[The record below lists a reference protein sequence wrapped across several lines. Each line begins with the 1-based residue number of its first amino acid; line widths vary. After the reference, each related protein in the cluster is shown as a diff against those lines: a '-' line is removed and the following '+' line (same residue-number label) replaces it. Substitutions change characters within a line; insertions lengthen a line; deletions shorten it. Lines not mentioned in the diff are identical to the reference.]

1 MRGRRNVLASLGTA
15 LTLGLAG
22 CGVNAPVDHRNGT
35 ATARETPPERSS
47 TPAADAGG
55 LRVTTEETTTDGLDW
70 TVEKQPAA
78 TEDQPCELRIAVE
91 NTGQSRQL
99 TPAGPT
105 PFPPT
110 RGTRTDGTDQMVH
123 PAIIPVESGYER
135 RFNGDCWQAPLDDPK
150 IADDAPWAG
159 APETRGPSRSSPA
172 IGWRGATRSSPTGP
186 RSASSGAS
194 TDSDGVTNSP
204 GRPTSGPFGSTC
216 PPTIVTR
223 RRRPIQSGYGGGT
236 PRPAVR
242 LAGAH
247 QV

>member
-70 TVEKQPAA
+70 TVEKQSAA

-123 PAIIPVESGYER
+123 PAILPVESVYER

-150 IADDAPWAG
+150 IADDAPWDWG
-159 APETRGPSRSSPA
+159 SGDTRTLTLEPSDRLEGSYEVVA
-172 IGWRGATRSSPTGP
+172 DWTRFCFQRGEYR
-186 RSASSGAS
+186 
-194 TDSDGVTNSP
+194 
-204 GRPTSGPFGSTC
+204 F
-216 PPTIVTR
+216 R
-223 RRRPIQSGYGGGT
+223 RRYE
-236 PRPAVR
+236 
-242 LAGAH
+242 LAGSAH
-247 QV
+247 EWAFRLHVPAYDRHS